1 MMLWNRINIHVF
13 VFMWVQSKEVF
24 YRMRIF
30 MVFKLMIPYL
40 MLLISN
46 QGTVTGREL
55 TADQSEREVHLKTSL
70 ILSLTFEVVL
80 YCTTVYIST

>member
-40 MLLISN
+40 MLLLSN
-46 QGTVTGREL
+46 QGTV

-80 YCTTVYIST
+80 YCTTVHIST